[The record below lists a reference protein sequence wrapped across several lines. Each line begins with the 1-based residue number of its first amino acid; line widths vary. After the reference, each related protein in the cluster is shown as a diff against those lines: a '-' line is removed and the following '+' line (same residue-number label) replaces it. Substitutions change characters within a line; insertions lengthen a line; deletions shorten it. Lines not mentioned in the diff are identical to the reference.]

1 MTPSKLLLT
10 DMIKICLIK
19 RLNISINVRVPT
31 FGGMGGGLAKQ
42 GLTENCVPRSGPE
55 DIFTE

>member
-1 MTPSKLLLT
+1 M
-10 DMIKICLIK
+10 
-19 RLNISINVRVPT
+19 PT

-55 DIFTE
+55 DIFTEWVLAIIEL

>member
-1 MTPSKLLLT
+1 MISIKLLN
-10 DMIKICLIK
+10 ILINT
-19 RLNISINVRVPT
+19 RMLT

-55 DIFTE
+55 DMFTEWVLAIIEL